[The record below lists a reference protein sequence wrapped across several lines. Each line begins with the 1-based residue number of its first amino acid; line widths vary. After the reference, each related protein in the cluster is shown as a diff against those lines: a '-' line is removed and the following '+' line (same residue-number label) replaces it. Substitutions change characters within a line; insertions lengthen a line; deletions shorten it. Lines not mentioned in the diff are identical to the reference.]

1 MTGGKG
7 KGKNEERKGRWF
19 RRLFTFRSSRL
30 TFDVG
35 FTMIEMLISLSIF
48 AVVTAFVTA
57 NFRAGRQSDEI
68 RLSSQLVA
76 TAIRR
81 AQTLAIAGQ
90 ASPSCVGG
98 ANDKKMCLGGT
109 AAECPSGACVIDVP
123 KGGYGIRLTTVSPD
137 SRKVILFA
145 DLDGDRAY
153 DAGELMRSDTVSP
166 GPFVAVT
173 ALNPVASNV
182 LDIVFEPPKPKTWLN
197 NSVATPIATITLS
210 HTTTG
215 SSKTVTVNAVSGQ
228 VNAD

>member
-1 MTGGKG
+1 
-7 KGKNEERKGRWF
+7 
-19 RRLFTFRSSRL
+19 
-30 TFDVG
+30 
-35 FTMIEMLISLSIF
+35 MIEMLISLSIF

-90 ASPSCVGG
+90 GTPSCQGG
-98 ANDKKMCLGGT
+98 ANDKKVCLGGT
-109 AAECPSGACVIDVP
+109 AAECPGGACVVDIP
-123 KGGYGIRLTTVSPD
+123 RGGYGIRLTTVSPD

-145 DLDGDRAY
+145 DLDGDRAF

-166 GPFVAVT
+166 GPFVSVT

-182 LDIVFEPPKPKTWLN
+182 LDIVFEPPKPKTWFN
-197 NSVATPIATITLS
+197 NSQATAISTITLT

-215 SSKTVTVNAVSGQ
+215 SAKTVTVNSVSGQ